1 MLGSI
6 RELARTLLA
15 YAETRARLAGNEL
28 EEQALRWFEIAI
40 WTLLALFFLGMALVL
55 ASLLIVLV
63 FWDQHRVLAAAL
75 LTALYAGT
83 GVLGLAMARTRLR
96 ERPRFL
102 AATLAELT
110 KDRERVEPR
119 PSATGAGEPHA

>member
-15 YAETRARLAGNEL
+15 FVETRARLAGNEL

-63 FWDQHRVLAAAL
+63 FWDQHRMLAAAL
-75 LTALYAGT
+75 LTALYAGA

-119 PSATGAGEPHA
+119 PSAAGAGEPRA

>member
-15 YAETRARLAGNEL
+15 FVETRARLAGNEL

-55 ASLLIVLV
+55 ASILIVLV

-75 LTALYAGT
+75 LTALYAGA
-83 GVLGLAMARTRLR
+83 GVLSLAIARARLR

-110 KDRERVEPR
+110 KDRERVEHR
-119 PSATGAGEPHA
+119 PSASGAGEPHA

>member
-1 MLGSI
+1 
-6 RELARTLLA
+6 RTLLA
-15 YAETRARLAGNEL
+15 FVETRARLAGNEL

-63 FWDQHRVLAAAL
+63 FWDQHRMLAAAL
-75 LTALYAGT
+75 LTALYAGA

-119 PSATGAGEPHA
+119 PSAAGAGEPRA

>member
-6 RELARTLLA
+6 RKLARTLLA
-15 YAETRARLAGNEL
+15 FAETRARLAGNEL

-55 ASLLIVLV
+55 AAALIVLV
-63 FWDQHRVLAAAL
+63 FWDQHRVLVAAL
-75 LTALYAGT
+75 LTALFAGA

-96 ERPRFL
+96 DRPRFL
-102 AATLAELT
+102 AATLAELA
-110 KDRERVEPR
+110 KDRERIERP
-119 PSATGAGEPHA
+119 PSATAAGEPHA